1 MTNPQIAKLTMRC
14 SRRGIKEMDVI
25 LGGFAKTELVK
36 LAPEELTTLET
47 MLEEND
53 HDILAW
59 IMGRKETPSSY
70 EALIQKVKTYHDL

>member
-1 MTNPQIAKLTMRC
+1 
-14 SRRGIKEMDVI
+14 
-25 LGGFAKTELVK
+25 
-36 LAPEELTTLET
+36 